1 MNFLMRL
8 KPHFESRC
16 LGCLRCLGSDGNMGS
31 KSFWDSVWSALLVVL
46 CLFLVASPPTANAQ
60 VQTPTQPQTPI
71 PSLSYP
77 VKPVKIIVGYGPG
90 GTGDITVR
98 LVAQKLTELMG
109 QPFVIEN
116 HPSAGGIV
124 ASQMVQQSV
133 PDGHTLNF
141 IAAGNFAMTPSL
153 FKSLPF
159 DPVKDFEMISMF
171 GTFGFA
177 LAVDGNSSYKTV
189 KDFLDDAKNRSGR
202 VFVGTI
208 SPGSAQ
214 FLAAEVFKS
223 MTKSDL
229 TLVTYKNSA
238 DVMRALKASDVNAIF
253 ETLAPLLPQAKTNS
267 MRLLGV
273 TDEQRFAG
281 LADVP
286 TLAQAG
292 VSQYA
297 VSGWNGLA
305 APKKTPKEVINK
317 LNAAINAVVT
327 QPDIRQKFLELGVT
341 AKGNTP
347 EQMLALLQRDIQW
360 WREVIAQSNIEKQ

>member
-1 MNFLMRL
+1 MAWMKLSEVFLALGRYA
-8 KPHFESRC
+8 SRGFWLA
-16 LGCLRCLGSDGNMGS
+16 LGASLLL
-31 KSFWDSVWSALLVVL
+31 ALSSNLQT
-46 CLFLVASPPTANAQ
+46 SHAQ
-60 VQTPTQPQTPI
+60 FQAQLAV
-71 PSLSYP
+71 SSYP

-98 LVAQKLTELMG
+98 VIAQKLTELLG
-109 QPFVIEN
+109 QAFVIEN

-133 PDGHTLNF
+133 PDGYTLNF

-159 DPVKDFEMISMF
+159 DPIKDFEMISMF

-177 LAVDGNSSYKTV
+177 LAVDGNSSYKNL
-189 KDFLDDAKNRSGR
+189 KDLLDDAKTRPGR

-253 ETLAPLLPQAKTNS
+253 ETLAPLMPQAKTNA
-267 MRLLGV
+267 MRILGV
-273 TDEQRFAG
+273 TDEQRFAA
-281 LADVP
+281 LSDVP

-292 VSQYA
+292 VAQYA

-305 APKKTPKEVINK
+305 APKRTPKEVIQK
-317 LNAAINAVVT
+317 LNGAINTIVNQADV
-327 QPDIRQKFLELGVT
+327 RQKFLDLGVT